1 VVARRREEDEIMKLS
16 KGFTVI
22 ELLFVVS
29 VFIIVGLTIGN
40 GCLNNRA
47 WTEQRASDGAQKY
60 IEKNG
65 LSVSRWSCAG
75 DSDDDGYGT
84 CNLVLDSRE
93 KVVLN
98 CPTDYW
104 DINVWG
110 AGGCKEVLQNL
121 NINGNL
127 VGQ

>member
-1 VVARRREEDEIMKLS
+1 MAKAVECEMEDEMR

-22 ELLFVVS
+22 DFLVV
-29 VFIIVGLTIGN
+29 VGIVMVAGLAIGN

-47 WTEQRASDGAQKY
+47 WTEQRASDGAQAY
-60 IEKNG
+60 INKNG
-65 LSVSRWSCAG
+65 LQVSRWSCAG
-75 DSDDDGYGT
+75 DSDGDGYGT
-84 CNLVLDSRE
+84 CTLVLASGE

-98 CPTDYW
+98 CPTNFW
-104 DINVWG
+104 DVNVWG

-127 VGQ
+127 IGQ